1 MSDSTSKA
9 PAKLNIT
16 ALVAAV
22 TLMVSYGASVG
33 VIYLRAFW
41 LSFGIDPFQF
51 ASASDLALVG
61 LTCVGATLV
70 FAAVAALLG
79 GWLGYLMAKASR
91 TYPHLPTIALLVII
105 ALFVA
110 LVLWKI
116 SALWLVA
123 GVIGTWVLTWLIHRS
138 PDVPVSTKNSRL
150 LPYIVLAI
158 VYMPMA
164 ANHLAAHAVAKAVD
178 PLHGLQV
185 SMQRSD
191 LPISLSSPSKLI
203 GRINNSYFLYEISTQ
218 SVAIIP
224 ADSEHNIVLQPAP
237 KAKAK

>member
-1 MSDSTSKA
+1 MSDSLSEVQT
-9 PAKLNIT
+9 KLSIP
-16 ALVAAV
+16 ALVAIV

-33 VIYLRAFW
+33 VVYLRAFW

-51 ASASDLALVG
+51 AAASDLALVG

-79 GWLGYLMAKASR
+79 GWLGHLMAKASQ
-91 TYPHLPTIALLVII
+91 TYPRLPIFVLVVLL

-116 SALWLVA
+116 SALWLMA
-123 GVIGTWVLTWLIHRS
+123 GVVGTWVLMWLIHKS
-138 PDVPVSTKNSRL
+138 PDVPTFIRL
-150 LPYIVLAI
+150 SKFLPYIVLAI

-164 ANHLAAHAVAKAVD
+164 ANYLAALAVAKVKD
-178 PLHGLQV
+178 PLRGLQV
-185 SMQRSD
+185 STSRSD
-191 LPISLSSPSKLI
+191 LPTSLSSPSKLI
-203 GRINNSYFLYEISTQ
+203 GRISNSYFLYETTTQ

-224 ADSEHNIVLQPAP
+224 ADSEYNIILQPAQ
-237 KAKAK
+237 KAKPR